1 MSERNCWSNC
11 NDQVNCAYLFY
22 YSTLNTNFRYNNRH
36 YKIHDILWELNPM
49 LVFNCKGVEI
59 TLIEYYKN
67 VSCVVLLISTLL
79 LPTDCLYLQ
88 TKRLII

>member
-1 MSERNCWSNC
+1 
-11 NDQVNCAYLFY
+11 
-22 YSTLNTNFRYNNRH
+22 
-36 YKIHDILWELNPM
+36 M